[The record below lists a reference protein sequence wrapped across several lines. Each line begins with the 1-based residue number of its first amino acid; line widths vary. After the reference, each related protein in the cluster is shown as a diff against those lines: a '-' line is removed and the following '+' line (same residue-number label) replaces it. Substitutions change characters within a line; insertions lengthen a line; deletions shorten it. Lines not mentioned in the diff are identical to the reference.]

1 MKKKAIQYNPQKET
15 SKTNRKPIEYLY
27 NYMKQINNDVLPQF
41 NTTISHV
48 TRDTVY
54 YTVTVEYENY
64 TITTTSN
71 QIDTAKQNAA
81 QTLYFLLTDERIPT
95 SKYEDYTNILPM
107 ELEKYCIIN
116 QIEKPMFSYIKMK
129 ISSKKLNC
137 IAICKIGN
145 I

>member
-1 MKKKAIQYNPQKET
+1 
-15 SKTNRKPIEYLY
+15 
-27 NYMKQINNDVLPQF
+27 MKQINNDVLPQF